1 MGPSQSNRCTRG
13 QYIPCGRRCRRDN
26 VYSHER
32 VVKNMGEEK
41 ELMVLKLDEISE
53 SIWNT
58 FIVLFGI
65 IAIISIIDGYGI
77 FRFIYTIGV
86 LLILF
91 LLPILCIISGILIVI
106 LRKLNY
112 AKTDGDWGILDLM
125 KSVYSL
131 YWNEVEGPL

>member
-1 MGPSQSNRCTRG
+1 M
-13 QYIPCGRRCRRDN
+13 
-26 VYSHER
+26 
-32 VVKNMGEEK
+32 KNMGEEK

-58 FIVLFGI
+58 FIALFGI
-65 IAIISIIDGYGI
+65 IAIISVINGYGI

-91 LLPILCIISGILIVI
+91 LLPILCIISGVLIMI

-112 AKTDGDWGILDLM
+112 ANTDGDWGILDLM

-131 YWNEVEGPL
+131 YWNEAEGPF

>member
-1 MGPSQSNRCTRG
+1 
-13 QYIPCGRRCRRDN
+13 
-26 VYSHER
+26 
-32 VVKNMGEEK
+32 MGEEK

-65 IAIISIIDGYGI
+65 IAIISIINGYGI

-131 YWNEVEGPL
+131 YWNEAEGPL

>member
-1 MGPSQSNRCTRG
+1 M
-13 QYIPCGRRCRRDN
+13 
-26 VYSHER
+26 
-32 VVKNMGEEK
+32 KNMGEEK

-58 FIVLFGI
+58 FIALFGI
-65 IAIISIIDGYGI
+65 IAIISVINGYGI

-91 LLPILCIISGILIVI
+91 LIPILCIISGILIMI

-112 AKTDGDWGILDLM
+112 ANTDGEWGILDLM

-131 YWNEVEGPL
+131 YWNEAEGPL

>member
-1 MGPSQSNRCTRG
+1 M
-13 QYIPCGRRCRRDN
+13 
-26 VYSHER
+26 
-32 VVKNMGEEK
+32 KNMGEEK

-58 FIVLFGI
+58 FIALFGI
-65 IAIISIIDGYGI
+65 IAIISVINGYGI

-86 LLILF
+86 FLILF
-91 LLPILCIISGILIVI
+91 LIPILCIISGILIMI

-112 AKTDGDWGILDLM
+112 ANTDGDWGILDLM

-131 YWNEVEGPL
+131 YWNEA

>member
-1 MGPSQSNRCTRG
+1 M
-13 QYIPCGRRCRRDN
+13 
-26 VYSHER
+26 
-32 VVKNMGEEK
+32 KNMGEEK

-65 IAIISIIDGYGI
+65 IAVISIINGYGI

-131 YWNEVEGPL
+131 YWNEAEGPL

>member
-1 MGPSQSNRCTRG
+1 M
-13 QYIPCGRRCRRDN
+13 
-26 VYSHER
+26 
-32 VVKNMGEEK
+32 KNMGEEK
-41 ELMVLKLDEISE
+41 ELMLLKLDEISE

-58 FIVLFGI
+58 FIALFGI
-65 IAIISIIDGYGI
+65 IAIISVINGYGI

-91 LLPILCIISGILIVI
+91 LIPILCIISGILIMI

-112 AKTDGDWGILDLM
+112 ANTDGEWGILDLM

-131 YWNEVEGPL
+131 YWNEADGPL

>member
-1 MGPSQSNRCTRG
+1 
-13 QYIPCGRRCRRDN
+13 
-26 VYSHER
+26 
-32 VVKNMGEEK
+32 MGEEK

-58 FIVLFGI
+58 FLALFGI
-65 IAIISIIDGYGI
+65 IAIISVVNGYGI

-91 LLPILCIISGILIVI
+91 LIPILCIISGILIII

-112 AKTDGDWGILDLM
+112 ANTDGDWGILDLM

-131 YWNEVEGPL
+131 YWNEA

>member
-1 MGPSQSNRCTRG
+1 M
-13 QYIPCGRRCRRDN
+13 
-26 VYSHER
+26 
-32 VVKNMGEEK
+32 KNMGEEK

-65 IAIISIIDGYGI
+65 IAVISITNGYGI

>member
-1 MGPSQSNRCTRG
+1 
-13 QYIPCGRRCRRDN
+13 
-26 VYSHER
+26 
-32 VVKNMGEEK
+32 VKNMGEEK

-65 IAIISIIDGYGI
+65 IAVISIINGYGI

>member
-1 MGPSQSNRCTRG
+1 
-13 QYIPCGRRCRRDN
+13 
-26 VYSHER
+26 
-32 VVKNMGEEK
+32 MGEEK

-58 FIVLFGI
+58 FIALFGI
-65 IAIISIIDGYGI
+65 IAIISVINGYGI

-91 LLPILCIISGILIVI
+91 LLPILCIISGVLIMI

-112 AKTDGDWGILDLM
+112 ANTDGDWGILDLM

-131 YWNEVEGPL
+131 YWNEADGPL